1 MKKADEGKTQVNIKL
16 WQDTMDI
23 LSKVQGYGMMHSNK
37 ESQSEIID
45 RLLRA
50 EWSRIQKEMAKERV
64 PA

>member
-1 MKKADEGKTQVNIKL
+1 MKKGDEGKTQVNIKL
-16 WQDTMDI
+16 WQETMDI
-23 LSKVQGYGMMHSNK
+23 LQKVQGYGMMHSNK

-50 EWSRIQKEMAKERV
+50 EWSRIQKEMAKEKV

>member
-1 MKKADEGKTQVNIKL
+1 MKKSDEGKAQVNIKL
-16 WQDTMDI
+16 WQETMDI
-23 LSKVQGYGMMHSNK
+23 LQKVQGYGMMHSNK

-50 EWSRIQKEMAKERV
+50 EWSRIQKEMAKEKV